1 MSHNRNDSLQS
12 NASTLSTLTSCS
24 SESSV
29 ELYEEKLKPSIDA
42 LKLEESDAPIQELAD
57 KAETII
63 KEKFASHPSSIYKYK
78 KDFKEISVGLDK
90 IMLAMLA
97 CADEGGGES
106 GKRYVACAI
115 LACSKQKD
123 KMEALQALGTTW
135 LTHLLFVFK
144 TTRGHGNQPNET
156 PGMAT
161 PTIDETTTHLREGV
175 SNRAKSFRSDVLLR
189 DGYTYVLTGFEDE
202 SHPQS
207 SYDTP
212 RVRLNGA
219 HILSRAIC
227 QFDDSKSQYNSAVT
241 TFDIL
246 VNFTRIPV
254 KNLEELHER
263 IDDAD
268 NGIILEHNAQD
279 GFDNFEWCMKQ
290 TETEH
295 VDRSNDFPSS
305 STRKRNRS
313 IDLPNPLYIH
323 IHATIAGVLNMSG
336 AGKFFDELL
345 YMYKD
350 DEGNVPP
357 VRSWP
362 ELEDVMEK
370 QLLKESI
377 K

>member
-29 ELYEEKLKPSIDA
+29 KLYEEKLKPSIDA
-42 LKLEESDAPIQELAD
+42 LKLEESDTPIQELAD

-63 KEKFASHPSSIYKYK
+63 KEKFASHPSSIYTHT
-78 KDFKEISVGLDK
+78 KDSKGISVGLDK
-90 IMLAMLA
+90 VMLAMLT

-115 LACSKQKD
+115 LACSKEKD
-123 KMEALQALGTTW
+123 EIEALQALGTTW
-135 LTHLLFVFK
+135 LTHLLFIFK

-156 PGMAT
+156 PSDIAT
-161 PTIDETTTHLREGV
+161 PTIDETASYLREGAG
-175 SNRAKSFRSDVLLR
+175 NRAKSFRDDVLLR
-189 DGYTYVLTGFEDE
+189 DGYTCVLTGFEDW
-202 SHPQS
+202 SHPQP
-207 SYDTP
+207 SYNTP

-219 HILSRAIC
+219 HILRRAIC
-227 QFDDSKSQYNSAVT
+227 QFDDSKSVSHPTIRSKVFVGQTLFINYTQYKSAVT

-268 NGIILEHNAQD
+268 NGITLQSDARD
-279 GFDNFEWCMKQ
+279 GFDNFHWCLKQ

-295 VDRSNDFPSS
+295 VYDLKVFTCVGILKKPEN
-305 STRKRNRS
+305 NR
-313 IDLPNPLYIH
+313 I
-323 IHATIAGVLNMSG
+323 T
-336 AGKFFDELL
+336 F
-345 YMYKD
+345 
-350 DEGNVPP
+350 
-357 VRSWP
+357 R
-362 ELEDVMEK
+362 
-370 QLLKESI
+370 
-377 K
+377 